1 MCLSFHSVSEYALY
15 VCVCL
20 CVCFAG
26 THFSGLLPHRL
37 ASRAGNMLSVNQ
49 EIPEEL
55 VQTEKAVL
63 CPLYAGQ
70 MSVSYTLQQFTK
82 FYMMMI
88 NAMTSVMAA
97 I

>member
-1 MCLSFHSVSEYALY
+1 
-15 VCVCL
+15 
-20 CVCFAG
+20 
-26 THFSGLLPHRL
+26 
-37 ASRAGNMLSVNQ
+37 MLSVNQ

-97 I
+97 IWIPKLLEMIYILDVFI